1 MSRSM
6 WILAALFAVLA
17 IAMIWQSETG
27 GFERPW
33 TKCKEN
39 LVQQMLTG
47 ACTPA
52 SAARILRPSP
62 DQDSASPDAVKN

>member
-1 MSRSM
+1 
-6 WILAALFAVLA
+6 
-17 IAMIWQSETG
+17 
-27 GFERPW
+27 
-33 TKCKEN
+33 
-39 LVQQMLTG
+39 VQQMLTG

>member
-17 IAMIWQSETG
+17 IAMIWQSESG
-27 GFERPW
+27 GLDRPW
-33 TKCKEN
+33 TECKEN

-47 ACTPA
+47 ACTP
-52 SAARILRPSP
+52 SSRSGILQPP
-62 DQDSASPDAVKN
+62 LNQDGPSPDAVKN